1 MMVKPQ
7 IKKTPILKNKKWNS
21 FSNQELLRSVSKMD
35 QKQLLK
41 KYKLE
46 RFGLDEEQYEKQRD
60 EFGKN
65 ELDQNPFHSLYE
77 LGKAYFSPFN
87 IILLVISVYNFLAYF
102 TYVFGTEDERSIFSL
117 VGAIVVLTMVVVS
130 GTITFIQ
137 SYRGYFVTKKLKS
150 IISNRVNII
159 RYKEYQSGKDYQ
171 FSRIDNRNFLKLI
184 KIGKELP
191 VTDLVPGDL
200 IYLSSGDMIPAD
212 VRLVYSNDLFINQS
226 SLTGESLP
234 VEKHAQVDKIS
245 DNVLEIQNICYTGT
259 SVIAGSALAIVVATG
274 DDTYFSSIG
283 EMLNQEKQPEGSF
296 LAGVR
301 HVTRVLLIFMLVMV
315 PLIYFVFIARNH
327 NNLGNPINDNPWF
340 TGLFFAIALVVAL
353 TPEMLPLIITT
364 NLSNGASKL
373 TKEKVV
379 VKKLDSIQS
388 LGAID
393 VLATD
398 KTGTLTNDKI
408 ELISYHTVDRKKN
421 EDLLKMLFMNSYFQT
436 GLKNPMDRAIVD
448 YAKHKKVDFLENIDK
463 KYTKV
468 DEIPFDFNRRKLTIV
483 FQEPNKQRYLVTKG
497 SVEEV
502 LQATTK
508 VFYEGEIIDL
518 TDDFRRRIIARYEK
532 MNERGE
538 RVLGVAYKP
547 VLRTHKRFTP
557 KDETDLIFLGFAN
570 FLDSPKPSSAK
581 MIKLLGKYGVD
592 LKILTGDNEQVTRAI
607 CKMVGLKIK
616 NLISGQELEDM
627 TPYELA
633 RAVEKAN
640 VFVKLSPLQKVKV
653 LDALK
658 HNGHTV
664 GYMGDG
670 INDAPVLFQADVA
683 ISVNNAAD
691 IAKEASDIIL
701 LEKNLA
707 VLERGIIEG
716 RTVFGN
722 ILKYMKITVASQ
734 FGNALSMIIAT
745 AAFGNLFLAMSPIQT
760 LFQNLIYDFSQL
772 VIAFDYVDEEFLMKP
787 RKWTTKDLIP
797 FAVINGS
804 VSSIFDITTY
814 MVMGFGFGCFAAA
827 GGNHSAAEI
836 TNATQTFQAGCFL
849 VGLTTQASIFH
860 VLRTEKIP
868 VLQSRSPWF
877 IYLVTL
883 FILIL
888 AFTIVFVPVLAN
900 LLGMSSPSLV
910 FLPIALGILT
920 AYLVLAQLVKIIYIK
935 IFHKWL

>member
-1 MMVKPQ
+1 MVKEKL
-7 IKKTPILKNKKWNS
+7 KKTPILKDKKRNS
-21 FSNQELLRSVSKMD
+21 FSNQELIRSVAKMD
-35 QKQLLK
+35 QASLLK
-41 KYKLE
+41 HYNLE
-46 RFGLDEEQYEKQRD
+46 RFGLDEEQYEKRKD
-60 EFGKN
+60 DFGKN
-65 ELDQNPFHSLYE
+65 ELDQNPFRWLYE
-77 LGKAYFSPFN
+77 LAKAYFSPFN
-87 IILLVISVYNFLAYF
+87 VILLVISAYNFASYF
-102 TYVFGTEDERSIFSL
+102 TYVFGTEDERSVFSL
-117 VGAIVVLTMVVVS
+117 VGAIVVLAMVMIS

-137 SYRGYFVTKKLKS
+137 SYRGYFVTKKLRD
-150 IISNRVNII
+150 IISNQVNVI
-159 RYKEYQSGKDYQ
+159 RYQDNQDGKKFD
-171 FSRIDNRNFLKLI
+171 FNKIDNKNFLKLV
-184 KIGKELP
+184 KMGKELP

-234 VEKHAQVDKIS
+234 VEKHAQVKHVAN
-245 DNVLEIQNICYTGT
+245 NVLEIENICYTGT
-259 SVIAGSALAIVVATG
+259 SVIAGSALAIVAATG
-274 DDTYFSSIG
+274 SDTYFSSIG

-301 HVTRVLLIFMLVMV
+301 HVTRTLLIFMLVMV

-327 NNLGNPINDNPWF
+327 ANLGKNINENPWF

-364 NLSNGASKL
+364 NLSNGAARL

-379 VKKLDSIQS
+379 VKRMDSIQS

-393 VLATD
+393 ILATD

-408 ELISYHTVDRKKN
+408 ELISYSTVDRKQSD
-421 EDLLKMLFMNSYFQT
+421 ELLKLLFMNSYFQT

-448 YAKHKKVDFLENIDK
+448 YTLKKDDSNNFVEKVDKSYIK
-463 KYTKV
+463 I

-483 FQEPNKQRYLVTKG
+483 FQDPKKERYMVTKG

-502 LQATTK
+502 LQGTNR
-508 VFYEGEIIDL
+508 VFYEGEIRPL
-518 TDDFRRRIIARYEK
+518 TENLRRQIISRYEK

-538 RVLGVAYKP
+538 RVLGIAYKP
-547 VLRTHKRFTP
+547 VSRDQKQFKP
-557 KDETDLIFLGFAN
+557 VDEKDLIFFGFAS
-570 FLDSPKPSSAK
+570 FLDSPKPSAAK
-581 MIKLLGKYGVD
+581 MINLLKKYGVD

-607 CKMVGLKIK
+607 CNMVGLNISG
-616 NLISGQELEDM
+616 LVSGQELEEM
-627 TPYELA
+627 TDHQLQK
-633 RAVEKAN
+633 AVEKAN
-640 VFVKLSPLQKVKV
+640 VFVKLSPSQKVMV
-653 LDALK
+653 LEALK
-658 HNGHTV
+658 QNGHNV

-701 LEKNLA
+701 LEKNLG

-722 ILKYMKITVASQ
+722 ILKYMKITIASQ

-772 VIAFDYVDEEFLMKP
+772 IIAFDYVDEEFLMKP

-797 FAVINGS
+797 FAIINGS
-804 VSSIFDITTY
+804 VSSIFDVTTY
-814 MVMGFGFGCFAAA
+814 MVMGFGFHCFAIVSA
-827 GGNHSAAEI
+827 GGPDAKNAEGM
-836 TNATQTFQAGCFL
+836 FQAACFL
-849 VGLTTQASIFH
+849 VGLTTQASIMH
-860 VLRTEKIP
+860 VLRTEKLPII
-868 VLQSRSPWF
+868 QSRSPWY
-877 IYLVTL
+877 IYLVT
-883 FILIL
+883 FIILVL
-888 AFTIVFVPVLAN
+888 AFAIVFTPSVAS
-900 LLGMSSPSLV
+900 LLDMKSPSLI
-910 FLPIALGILT
+910 FLPIALAILM
-920 AYLVLAQLVKIIYIK
+920 AYLILAQLVKMLYIH